1 MCEYVVTHEV
11 TCAIQAQ
18 RERHWNGNSP
28 SSKGLRCA
36 TLVVIVS
43 VVDVDGGDL
52 EELWNESHPF
62 VEQAKRGVAVVYRA

>member
-1 MCEYVVTHEV
+1 MVTHEV

-28 SSKGLRCA
+28 SSLCWA
-36 TLVVIVS
+36 VVIVS
-43 VVDVDGGDL
+43 VVDVDDGGDL

-62 VEQAKRGVAVVYRA
+62 VEEAKQGDVVVYRA